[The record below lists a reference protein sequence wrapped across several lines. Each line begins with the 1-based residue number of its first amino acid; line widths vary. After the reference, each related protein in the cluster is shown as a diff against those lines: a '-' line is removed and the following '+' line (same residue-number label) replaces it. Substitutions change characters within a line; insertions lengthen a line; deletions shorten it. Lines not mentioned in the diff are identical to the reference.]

1 MNQLAINVL
10 TLNSRSRRL
19 CISVLCLSVLCLLT
33 PKLAV
38 AAGECDKNFPEHI
51 SEVQCINQLN
61 KKLDDELNQ
70 AYQAA
75 LAKRPE
81 KDAWDSRKER
91 EQLRKS
97 QRAWLKLREENCTL
111 IGGLEGG
118 NNLWVSEFISH
129 CVQEETIARTKF
141 LRRIA
146 NDEFGG

>member
-1 MNQLAINVL
+1 MNVL
-10 TLNSRSRRL
+10 PLNSPSRKL
-19 CISVLCLSVLCLLT
+19 CISVLAFSILYPLT
-33 PKLAV
+33 LKLAV
-38 AAGECDKNFPEHI
+38 AAGECDKSFPDHI

-61 KKLDDELNQ
+61 KKLDEELNQ

-97 QRAWLKLREENCTL
+97 QRAWLKLKEENCTL
-111 IGGLEGG
+111 IGGLQGG
-118 NNLWVSEFISH
+118 NNLWVSEFIAQ

-146 NDEFGG
+146 NDAFGG